1 MMVPVIGDVTIML
14 GSVFV
19 LMSLILL
26 PTPFMFIVLL
36 SSAVSLYLANV
47 PSLFIATHILEI
59 IVIAY
64 LLKRQFFILTAS
76 VMFWA
81 LMGTPLLWLL
91 IKFNP
96 SFLQE
101 IPLVIAIQYGL
112 NGIFNAAIA
121 ASILA
126 IIPLS
131 YKQSRL
137 ASKERTLSKNI
148 FSLCASLMVVPVLI
162 ISFVFIAL
170 TSREY
175 ETLLVQ
181 KIKSNSVYV
190 AELTQNFID
199 QHKTI
204 IEHHAMLL
212 SNDTPL
218 EKVHASMRVSQL
230 NYPAFFSLTT
240 ADANGQL
247 LFFAPEKLNT
257 EIAGL
262 PDELKSVADRA
273 YFGMARDNKRT
284 TLSNTLLSRG
294 VVVAPM
300 ISVASPIFKNNVF
313 DGIVFGAINLHAMN
327 AFKSRIEPISTDA
340 AVVITDSDN
349 LTVYASDEEIA
360 RPLSTFLPL
369 PSYHYIISKLPVLNN
384 DDKRYAYFRSTTDY
398 GWNIYILT
406 ESSSFTKHL
415 RDNFVIASVCLLIV
429 MGIFLLFAYKLAHQ
443 ITQPLVA
450 MLNADEETVSLDNRY
465 PNSKEFSDVANKL
478 KRTQF
483 LMRNFENRLKQQVN
497 EKTEQLE
504 QLNLQLAAQAR
515 EDGMT
520 QLLNRSGFDELA
532 LNAIKT
538 SYRLGQPFSLALLD
552 IDHFKNINDNFGHLM
567 GDKCLQAFSALMQ
580 RNCKRDTDII
590 GRYGGE
596 EFVILMSGKNIHA
609 HHQLMQNIHQQTR
622 NISLKQADTGEL
634 IKFTVSIGI
643 CSVLGNANL
652 ELQEIVK
659 LADEELYKCKR
670 AGRDRISAMTVGYS
684 DNI

>member
-1 MMVPVIGDVTIML
+1 
-14 GSVFV
+14 
-19 LMSLILL
+19 
-26 PTPFMFIVLL
+26 
-36 SSAVSLYLANV
+36 
-47 PSLFIATHILEI
+47 
-59 IVIAY
+59 
-64 LLKRQFFILTAS
+64 
-76 VMFWA
+76 
-81 LMGTPLLWLL
+81 
-91 IKFNP
+91 
-96 SFLQE
+96 
-101 IPLVIAIQYGL
+101 
-112 NGIFNAAIA
+112 
-121 ASILA
+121 
-126 IIPLS
+126 
-131 YKQSRL
+131 
-137 ASKERTLSKNI
+137 
-148 FSLCASLMVVPVLI
+148 
-162 ISFVFIAL
+162 
-170 TSREY
+170 
-175 ETLLVQ
+175 
-181 KIKSNSVYV
+181 
-190 AELTQNFID
+190 
-199 QHKTI
+199 
-204 IEHHAMLL
+204 
-212 SNDTPL
+212 
-218 EKVHASMRVSQL
+218 
-230 NYPAFFSLTT
+230 
-240 ADANGQL
+240 
-247 LFFAPEKLNT
+247 
-257 EIAGL
+257 
-262 PDELKSVADRA
+262 
-273 YFGMARDNKRT
+273 
-284 TLSNTLLSRG
+284 
-294 VVVAPM
+294 
-300 ISVASPIFKNNVF
+300 
-313 DGIVFGAINLHAMN
+313 
-327 AFKSRIEPISTDA
+327 
-340 AVVITDSDN
+340 
-349 LTVYASDEEIA
+349 
-360 RPLSTFLPL
+360 
-369 PSYHYIISKLPVLNN
+369 
-384 DDKRYAYFRSTTDY
+384 
-398 GWNIYILT
+398 
-406 ESSSFTKHL
+406 
-415 RDNFVIASVCLLIV
+415 